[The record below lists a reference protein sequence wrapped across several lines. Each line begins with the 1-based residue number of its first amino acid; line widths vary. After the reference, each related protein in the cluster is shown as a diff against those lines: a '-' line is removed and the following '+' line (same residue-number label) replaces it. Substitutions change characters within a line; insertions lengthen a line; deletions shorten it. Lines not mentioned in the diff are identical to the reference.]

1 MRQYVMTTF
10 LVTLFLALSITG
22 CGHAENKEA
31 QSPAENYRVHSN
43 TENYK
48 AHSNTEN
55 HSVQSNTNE
64 ALQSTS
70 SERNVSQNQNGG
82 EQAVNSVLT
91 QRIQVI
97 INGVPYAMRLADT
110 EGARAFREELPKTVT
125 MDDVNGNEK
134 YIELAVSL
142 PTDKEVAGTIRR
154 GDVKLWGAKGLV
166 IFYKD
171 FNSHYSYTNL
181 GHIEGDVDWD
191 ALAKQDSVE
200 ITFTL

>member
-1 MRQYVMTTF
+1 MRQYVMTTC

-22 CGHAENKEA
+22 CGHAENDET
-31 QSPAENYRVHSN
+31 QSYAENYRVYSN

-48 AHSNTEN
+48 VHSNAEN

-64 ALQSTS
+64 ALQSTY
-70 SERNVSQNQNGG
+70 SERTVSQNQNGG
-82 EQAVNSVLT
+82 EQAVDSVST
-91 QRIQVI
+91 QKIQVI
-97 INGVPYAMRLADT
+97 INGIPYTMRLADT
-110 EGARAFREELPKTVT
+110 EGARAFCQELPKTVT

-134 YIELAVSL
+134 YIELDVSL
-142 PTDKEVAGTIRR
+142 PTEKEVAGTIRR
-154 GDVKLWGAKGLV
+154 GDVKLWGKNGLV

-181 GHIEGDVDWD
+181 GHIEGNVDWG